1 MRGHLFLNQNE
12 YLTVEE
18 FHLIRNMD
26 LSQDFLDFLEIGF
39 RTGLRSKDILSLKRE
54 NIDLQKERIIGT
66 PQKTNLPM
74 DVALDKTSLSILKR
88 HLENAKSDNLF
99 IDKFGNT
106 YRLGYMGKY
115 FEKAHKNIYPDLLIH
130 KDITSIRR
138 GNRDFLYMHDVSV
151 AEIEYRQCFRSSYN
165 DDLYV
170 EDQSDSLYVI
180 NTFLK

>member
-1 MRGHLFLNQNE
+1 MREHLFLNQNE

-18 FHLIRNMD
+18 FHLIRKMD
-26 LSQDFLDFLEIGF
+26 LPQDFLDFLEIGF
-39 RTGLRSKDILSLKRE
+39 RTGLRSKDILSLKKE

-66 PQKTNLPM
+66 AQKTNLPM

-88 HLENAKSDNLF
+88 RLKNAEVNNLF
-99 IDKFGNT
+99 VDKFGNI
-106 YRLGYMGKY
+106 YKPGYFGKY
-115 FEKAHKNIYPDLLIH
+115 YEEAHRNICPDLLIH

-151 AEIEYRQCFRSSYN
+151 AEIEYRQCFRSAYDN
-165 DDLYV
+165 DLHV

>member
-1 MRGHLFLNQNE
+1 
-12 YLTVEE
+12 
-18 FHLIRNMD
+18 
-26 LSQDFLDFLEIGF
+26 
-39 RTGLRSKDILSLKRE
+39 
-54 NIDLQKERIIGT
+54 
-66 PQKTNLPM
+66 
-74 DVALDKTSLSILKR
+74 
-88 HLENAKSDNLF
+88 
-99 IDKFGNT
+99 
-106 YRLGYMGKY
+106 MGKY

-151 AEIEYRQCFRSSYN
+151 AEIEYRQCFRSSYD